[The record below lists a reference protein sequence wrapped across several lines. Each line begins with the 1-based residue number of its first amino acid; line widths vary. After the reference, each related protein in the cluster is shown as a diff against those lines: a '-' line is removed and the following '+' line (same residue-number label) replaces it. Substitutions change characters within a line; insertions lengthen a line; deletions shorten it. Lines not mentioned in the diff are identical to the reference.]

1 MARPQ
6 SIPNQ
11 DILAEAYELLMEVG
25 PAKFT
30 FERLAAKVGL
40 VQTALIRRFSSKRG
54 LMLAVDRYALELTNK
69 AVFEAVRSTQSP
81 VEAIIAQFVTEMN
94 YATTVERFANG
105 QEFLLHDFRDKELYD
120 NYRLSFERRHLQI
133 VQLLTRAQQDGLLIG
148 IDKSNELARQLEMV
162 AHGASH
168 VWAMTG
174 EYTIGECIRRY
185 VNLTLKPYIPK

>member
-6 SIPNQ
+6 SIPDQ

-40 VQTALIRRFSSKRG
+40 VQTALIRRFNSKRG
-54 LMLAVDRYALELTNK
+54 LLLAVDRYALELTNK
-69 AVFEAVRSTQSP
+69 AVFEAVRNTQSP
-81 VEAIIAQFVTEMN
+81 IEAIVAQFVAEMN

-133 VQLLTRAQQDGLLIG
+133 AQLLMKAQQEGLLAGIG
-148 IDKSNELARQLEMV
+148 NINELARQLEMI
-162 AHGASH
+162 AHGAGH

-174 EYTIGECIRRY
+174 EFTIDECIRRY
-185 VNLTLKPYIPK
+185 VTLTLRPYTPN